1 MSTLLVCPK
10 SKGNTFNVCSYVANN
25 SDAELL
31 VLNQRQ
37 VINLKKYT
45 SIILCSGLIGGKVH
59 NNLLRWLNQTDK
71 TSINENAKIYMF
83 LTWIGRGQLDK
94 IAVKGVKDILE
105 EKKIS
110 LENDYMTCY
119 GNAMGIIRRG
129 HPNKEDF
136 ERVLN
141 WVKSKT

>member
-1 MSTLLVCPK
+1 MSALLVCPK

-25 SDAELL
+25 SDVELS
-31 VLNQRQ
+31 VLNQSQ
-37 VINLKKYT
+37 VNDLKKYT
-45 SIILCSGLIGGKVH
+45 SIILCSGLIGGQVH
-59 NNLLRWLNQTDK
+59 DDLLRWLNQIER
-71 TSINENAKIYMF
+71 TSIHKNAKIYVF
-83 LTWIGRGQLDK
+83 LTWIGRGQSDK
-94 IAVKGVKDILE
+94 EAIKGVKNILE

-129 HPNKEDF
+129 HPNKEDC

-141 WVKSKT
+141 WVKSKA